1 MHLFVALMRRY
12 VVDYLL
18 CQNPAVCAQIME
30 PHYVLHMAGTELGPR
45 ATRSMCLPS
54 SGSSSSSPASA

>member
-1 MHLFVALMRRY
+1 MHPFVALMRRY

-30 PHYVLHMAGTELGPR
+30 PDYVLHMAAPSSAR
-45 ATRSMCLPS
+45 ATRSMCPRSCGSLS
-54 SGSSSSSPASA
+54 SFPASA